1 MGDVH
6 TDRPKHADY
15 QPVSYDS
22 GVNLISNE
30 DLFRLLKKRYDHR
43 RASYKDCGNDIS
55 EGIFYETICLLENLE
70 RQLGLVY
77 NRAYPTRDEFLLAL
91 EHGDQQR
98 LNQVIKFYEEL
109 RVERDLIEYA
119 QPTHTFGKNVK
130 SYIDYLKR
138 YPDSLFWKKGEGWQV
153 ETFHHE
159 AIFDFYETYLS
170 GVHIG
175 QTEPTIS
182 TVESVVENQPELDQI
197 SQQQELAESENIKK
211 TDPVAVAPLTAGLT
225 QDIYKHFDEGVRK
238 FNKFLAR
245 HKSLRV
251 MCFEITLTP
260 QETTIREKRYALDR
274 KRIELL
280 GCFPLLEERYGL
292 LAEYSRIEMG
302 INSSLVLQW
311 VLLFKGHDPLDIGR
325 VRASIQQELESQMA
339 GESYWNT
346 QPFKVGVKD
355 LGCLFHSL
363 DPRYKDVIKARS
375 KSERQAFEYWVLGYL
390 YRVDSVLKPDLVELV
405 GSLYVDWH
413 REHSVLLRERPSVN
427 NQSNSY
433 RRHQTKTDIKRIDD
447 FIDLDFGAE
456 SKQIWKNNNLPKQAK
471 DDLKLLALLY
481 LQYKDRLP
489 VDGYREKESCLKLLL
504 SIEHFMRMIQ
514 HNPVQALIEEY
525 LPQSQIEKSPLK
537 CLTQQAKQY
546 LHIGQQL
553 KQLGLRLTE
562 IADLA
567 FVGWR
572 VRKFLHL
579 FIDNP
584 RGFETSLS
592 GAASLQSS
600 LERYKDVGRYRA
612 VDLKGGPSLFEIE
625 KQEAVSVKR
634 NQAKAKDYLNKA
646 IMQDVFAFRL
656 EFSYQLNKA
665 FTPAKNITAFN
676 ALLTDFLKNLK
687 RTKKISGESLVA
699 YVGSRM
705 FIGSTLT
712 ADITLIFSAQTLSD
726 YDEQKNKECIKQ
738 TRAKVIEYWRK
749 YLSIKELKI
758 DESKNAS
765 TVEHLYREVFKDENL
780 RISQSALVTSLSRLQ
795 DLIHIKHHD
804 SKTLRSFKSQLA
816 DFYSGHGLLC
826 RWKFTL
832 LENFT
837 SSDEG
842 HSSRS
847 MDQFLKG
854 HVVSDKPKQSKPKK
868 EKVQNRIKAEVENF
882 VEGEDIPDSKQHI
895 PVEDQAALDTVPAT
909 PVYVLPPK
917 KSGIVIKRKT
927 KPATIPKVEP

>member
-6 TDRPKHADY
+6 TDRPTHADN

-43 RASYKDCGNDIS
+43 RASYKDCGNEIS

-77 NRAYPTRDEFLLAL
+77 NRAYPTRDEFLIAL

-98 LNQVIKFYEEL
+98 LNQIIKFYEEL

-119 QPTHTFGKNVK
+119 QPTHTFGNNVK

-159 AIFDFYETYLS
+159 AIFDFFETYLG
-170 GVHIG
+170 GVHVG
-175 QTEPTIS
+175 QTEPVTS
-182 TVESVVENQPELDQI
+182 TVESGIDEI

-211 TDPVAVAPLTAGLT
+211 TGPVAVASLTEGLT
-225 QDIYKHFDEGVRK
+225 LDVYKQFDEGVRQ
-238 FNKFLAR
+238 FNELLAL

-251 MCFEITLTP
+251 MCLEITLTP
-260 QETTIREKRYALDR
+260 QEITTGKKWRALDR

-280 GCFPLLEERYGL
+280 GCFEQVGERYGL
-292 LAEYSRIEMG
+292 LAEYSRMEIG
-302 INSSLVLQW
+302 TNSSIVLQW

-339 GESYWNT
+339 GDSHLRT
-346 QPFKVGVKD
+346 QSFKVGVQD

-363 DPRYKDVIKARS
+363 DPKYKDVIKASS
-375 KSERQAFEYWVLGYL
+375 KSERQVFEYWVLGYL
-390 YRVDSVLKPDLVELV
+390 YRVDSVLKPDLYLLAD
-405 GSLYVDWH
+405 SPYVDWH
-413 REHSVLLRERPSVN
+413 REHSVLLRERPSVD
-427 NQSNSY
+427 NQSNRH
-433 RRHQTKTDIKRIDD
+433 RRHQTKTGIERVDD
-447 FIDLDFGAE
+447 FIDLDFSTEG
-456 SKQIWKNNNLPKQAK
+456 KQVWKNNNLPKQAK

-481 LQYKDRLP
+481 SQYRNKLP
-489 VDGYREKESCLKLLL
+489 IGWREYESCAQLLV
-504 SIEHFMRMIQ
+504 SIEHFMRLIQ
-514 HNPVQALIEEY
+514 HNPVQALVEEY

-537 CLTQQAKQY
+537 CLSQQAKQY

-553 KQLGLRLTE
+553 KQLGLNLTE
-562 IADLA
+562 VADLA

-572 VRKFLHL
+572 VREFLHL
-579 FIDNP
+579 FIEDL
-584 RGFETSLS
+584 RGFQISLS
-592 GAASLQSS
+592 GANSLQSS

-612 VDLKGGPSLFEIE
+612 SDLKGEPSLFEIE
-625 KQEAVSVKR
+625 KQEVISVKR

-646 IMQDVFAFRL
+646 ITQDVFAFRL
-656 EFSYQLNKA
+656 EFSYQPNKV
-665 FTPAKNITAFN
+665 FTTEDNITAFN

-687 RTKKISGESLVA
+687 RTRKISGESLVA
-699 YVGSRM
+699 YVGTRM

-712 ADITLIFSAQTLSD
+712 ADITLIFSAEALSD
-726 YDEQKNKECIKQ
+726 YDEQKNEECIEQ
-738 TRAKVIEYWRK
+738 SRAKVIEYWRK

-758 DESKNAS
+758 AKSKNAS
-765 TVEHLYREVFKDENL
+765 TVQHLYHEVFKDENL
-780 RISQSALVTSLSRLQ
+780 KVSQNTMIRSLSGSA

-804 SKTLRSFKSQLA
+804 SKTLRSFKSELA

-826 RWKFTL
+826 KWKSDM

-837 SSDEG
+837 PNDEG
-842 HSSRS
+842 HSSKS

-854 HVVSDKPKQSKPKK
+854 HMAYAKSKSSKPKQATASVQSKMGETKSIDEEHVDKK
-868 EKVQNRIKAEVENF
+868 EQVVSSD
-882 VEGEDIPDSKQHI
+882 DIRFKNIQ
-895 PVEDQAALDTVPAT
+895 QALD
-909 PVYVLPPK
+909 
-917 KSGIVIKRKT
+917 GIR
-927 KPATIPKVEP
+927 ELGW